1 MEELDSLQ
9 EYGEMARLAVEGTV
23 LYPEEMIYHLR
34 LAIALDGLGRKEEA
48 RAPARRALEIDP
60 DNEAARCF
68 LESE

>member
-1 MEELDSLQ
+1 MPWN
-9 EYGEMARLAVEGTV
+9 
-23 LYPEEMIYHLR
+23 LYLVDLR

-60 DNEAARCF
+60 DNEAARRF